1 MNSKIDCSETVV
13 NSRHN
18 RLTKLAA
25 ENSSLSSL
33 EPEELELF
41 MFNVA
46 LLNGALFLNVQN
58 MQTFQMLLHLL
69 NFRFRYL

>member
-13 NSRHN
+13 N

-25 ENSSLSSL
+25 ENSLPSL

-58 MQTFQMLLHLL
+58 MRTFQMLLHLL